1 MKEIGRAGL
10 QDKIVSS
17 IERQGGIA
25 RKLNGAFRK
34 GIPDLLIAMLG
45 FHLYL
50 AEVKYIGHKKVF
62 KEWSVPLEPLQR
74 EEMKLFNVRHSM
86 NAIALT
92 GVHFDG
98 ELRLYMTRNPKET
111 IMPNGSPFAAY
122 ERGKGFD
129 MHTLTLRLQGGYSSL
144 CTAIN
149 LDTGEL

>member
-34 GIPDLLIAMLG
+34 GIPDLLIGMPG
-45 FHLYL
+45 FRLYL
-50 AEVKYIGHKKVF
+50 GEVKYIGYKKVF
-62 KEWSVPLEPLQR
+62 KEWAVPLEPLQR
-74 EEMKLFNVRHSM
+74 EEMKLFNARHSE

-98 ELRLYMTRNPKET
+98 ELRLYMTRSPRET
-111 IMPNGSPFAAY
+111 IMPNGNPFVAY

-129 MHTLTLRLQGGYSSL
+129 MHTLTLRLQGDSSSV
-144 CTAIN
+144 CAAIN

>member
-1 MKEIGRAGL
+1 MKEIGRGGL
-10 QDKIVSS
+10 QDKIIAS
-17 IERQGGIA
+17 IARQGGIV

-34 GIPDLLIAMLG
+34 GIPDLLIGMPG

-50 AEVKYIGHKKVF
+50 AEVKYIGRKKVF
-62 KEWSVPLEPLQR
+62 KEWAVPLEPLQR
-74 EEMKLFNVRHSM
+74 EEMSLFNARHSM

-111 IMPNGSPFAAY
+111 IMPNGSPFAAN

-129 MHTLTLRLQGGYSSL
+129 MHTLTLRLQGDRSSV
-144 CTAIN
+144 CAAIN